1 METTYRELV
10 SKISNLLKLNNRDE
24 KISRRLIIKLFQDS
38 ASTLISQKLLDRTV
52 LNELNLYTQ
61 IPCFEFKK
69 EEVKNCK
76 NIEFRRCKTLMKSV
90 CPLPKLVFSRLGAS
104 VKEIVSLD
112 GSYRFVFLDKGQYQR
127 NKKRQYSLKGEVYI
141 YLDTDNHLYIPDEE
155 IYTVDLTILTTKPE
169 EIKNCKSCGE
179 EEECSSVWDTIYV
192 CPDKLQEVIFQQVM
206 QYLGVNRQIREDE
219 NPNSQ
224 QGT

>member
-10 SKISNLLKLNNRDE
+10 SKISNLLRLNNRDE
-24 KISRRLIIKLFQDS
+24 KISRRLVIKLFQDA

-90 CPLPKLVFSRLGAS
+90 CPLPKLVFSRLGSS

-112 GSYRFVFLDKGQYQR
+112 GNYRFVFLDKGQYQR

-141 YLDTDNHLYIPDEE
+141 YLDSDNHLYIPDEE

-179 EEECSSVWDTIYV
+179 EEDCSSNLDQKFI
-192 CPDKLQEVIFQQVM
+192 CPDKLVGTVFDIVLQQ
-206 QYLGVNRQIREDE
+206 LGINKQIREDN
-219 NPNSQ
+219 NPDGL
-224 QGT
+224 QGN